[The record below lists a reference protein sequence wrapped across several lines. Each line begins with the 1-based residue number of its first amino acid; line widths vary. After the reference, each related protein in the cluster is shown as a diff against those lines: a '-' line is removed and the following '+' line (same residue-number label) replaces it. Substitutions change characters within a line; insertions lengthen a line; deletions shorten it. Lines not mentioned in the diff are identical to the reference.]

1 MKESLKKICESNKFN
16 ILSVEYVVAEDTT
29 YFTIVK
35 CDESADLQGFEKEVK
50 QLLNLETKLVFR
62 VREFAKDGD
71 KIAKILHKILSSNP
85 LTTVSNSDI
94 SYINIT
100 IEGENAEIRLKCTNV
115 VRESIEKGEKERII
129 KLLKQ
134 DFLNNFSFSYE
145 ILNEEIKEINLD
157 TRKQK
162 LDYVG
167 EQVVT
172 DNSYEVK
179 DISPIF
185 GDRLINKVRPIDSIK
200 SPMENVYLAGRINY
214 LKKSTYNRKY
224 SKDGKEF
231 EMEKTRFNFE
241 LVDHTGKI
249 SAVIFPNKAN
259 LQKCD
264 LLESGKDVVVLCSVE
279 EYAGK
284 LSMSVKE
291 IGFCVID
298 DEGKRRKNYKSEF
311 KEYIKVFPN
320 PYIDYTQV
328 DMFAKAK
335 PLPRTLEGKSFV
347 VFDTETTGVNA
358 DKDKII
364 EIGAVKIVNGII
376 TETFE
381 TMVNPKMHIPEEAS
395 SVNNITDDMV
405 CDAPTIDEVLPDF
418 YKFTRGCAL
427 VAHNIDFDIRFIRN
441 AGEECGYLF
450 DNELYD
456 TLAISRK
463 HLRLSNHKL
472 QTICEFLG
480 ISLVGAHRA
489 LNDTVA
495 TAQVFIKLC
504 EFMD

>member
-1 MKESLKKICESNKFN
+1 MDSSLKKICEDNKIN
-16 ILSVEYVVAEDTT
+16 ILKVEYVVAEDTT

-35 CDESADLQGFEKEVK
+35 SDEDADLSRFESEVK
-50 QLLNLETKLVFR
+50 SLLNIDSRLVFK
-62 VREFAKDGD
+62 VRMYTNDADAVAKQ
-71 KIAKILHKILSSNP
+71 LHKILSSNP

-94 SYINIT
+94 SYINVSFEGKNAN
-100 IEGENAEIRLKCTNV
+100 IELRCTNV
-115 VRESIEKGEKERII
+115 VKETIEKGEKVNII
-129 KLLKQ
+129 NALEENY
-134 DFLNNFSFSYE
+134 LNSFSFSYQ
-145 ILNEEIKEINLD
+145 IQNEVLKEINLD

-162 LDYVG
+162 LDYMG

-172 DNSYEVK
+172 ESGYEVK

-185 GDRLINKVRPIDSIK
+185 GERLINKVRTIESVK
-200 SPMENVYLAGRINY
+200 CPMENIYLAGRINY
-214 LKKSTYNRKY
+214 LKKSTYNKKY
-224 SKDGKEF
+224 NKDGKEF

-249 SAVIFPNKAN
+249 GAVVFPSKAN
-259 LQKCD
+259 IAKCD
-264 LLESGKDVVVLCSVE
+264 LLENGKDVVVLCNVE

-284 LSMSVKE
+284 LSMSVRE
-291 IGFCVID
+291 IGFCKID
-298 DEGKRRKNYKSEF
+298 EAERMRKNYKNEF
-311 KEYIKVFPN
+311 KEYIKVFPT
-320 PYIDYTQV
+320 PFVDYSQV

-335 PLPRTLEGKSFV
+335 PLPNTLKNKSFV
-347 VFDTETTGVNA
+347 VFDTETTGVNP

-364 EIGAVKIVNGII
+364 EIGAVKIENGVIV
-376 TETFE
+376 ETFE

-395 SVNNITDDMV
+395 SVNHITDDMV
-405 CDAPTIDEVLPDF
+405 SDAPTIDEVLPDF

-427 VAHNIDFDIRFIRN
+427 VAHNIEFDIRFIRN

-450 DNELYD
+450 DNELFD

-463 HLRLSNHKL
+463 YLRLSNHKL
-472 QTICEFLG
+472 HTICEFLG

-504 EFMD
+504 DFMD